1 MNIFDCSLSCSFISL
16 SNSPCLSLKT
26 SIVDYLFYFNL
37 QEKGM
42 GFLILSSYFMF
53 IAFIFLNFKL
63 VWRFEICDDSD
74 MGWVIFVTFDCMDFV
89 GFDNMMLNM
98 LVLMFDFHS

>member
-1 MNIFDCSLSCSFISL
+1 
-16 SNSPCLSLKT
+16 
-26 SIVDYLFYFNL
+26 
-37 QEKGM
+37 
-42 GFLILSSYFMF
+42 MF

-63 VWRFEICDDSD
+63 VWRFETCDDSD

-89 GFDNMMLNM
+89 GFDNMMLDM

>member
-1 MNIFDCSLSCSFISL
+1 
-16 SNSPCLSLKT
+16 
-26 SIVDYLFYFNL
+26 
-37 QEKGM
+37 
-42 GFLILSSYFMF
+42 MF

-74 MGWVIFVTFDCMDFV
+74 MGRVIFVTFDCMDFV